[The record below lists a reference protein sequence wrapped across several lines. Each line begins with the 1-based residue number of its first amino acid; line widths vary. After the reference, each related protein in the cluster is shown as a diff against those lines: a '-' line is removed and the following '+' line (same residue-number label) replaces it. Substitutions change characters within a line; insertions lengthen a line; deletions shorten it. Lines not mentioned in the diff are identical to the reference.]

1 MFGVMQNERS
11 FWHFMIDIIHVA
23 LSCAFYVIMRC
34 FAAINI
40 KESFYLCEYWVI
52 SA

>member
-11 FWHFMIDIIHVA
+11 FWHFMIEYY
-23 LSCAFYVIMRC
+23 SCGTMCAFYV
-34 FAAINI
+34 N
-40 KESFYLCEYWVI
+40 EVLCRNKYQGIFLSLRILVI